1 MIPTQFTNKELKDQE
16 LINIHK
22 SLFTKLLNEND
33 LPLWDKQIAIQFYDH
48 KVTTENI
55 RLIYNRHITIFAQA
69 LLTNRLETIYKNST
83 HSK

>member
-33 LPLWDKQIAIQFYDH
+33 LPLRDKQIAIQFYDY

-55 RLIYNRHITIFAQA
+55 RLLYNRHITIFAQA
-69 LLTNRLETIYKNST
+69 LLQDNLESIYKHST